1 MTLNQV
7 FKISYLAKF
16 SFSQRQI
23 CFKFPDDSD
32 ITLLEAVVGAT
43 NTKQE
48 EGEEHN
54 GADNQQDFKFSD
66 RVISN

>member
-7 FKISYLAKF
+7 FKISYLAKIF
-16 SFSQRQI
+16 FSQRQI

-32 ITLLEAVVGAT
+32 VTLLEAVIGAT